1 MSETLSQTISRIT
14 SFIQANAPSVDLSPG
29 SVFSE
34 LVVNLESQIQNQLFS
49 DIDDISAVQAIST
62 ALSAL
67 GDTYSPV
74 IDAIASNYNVSRNQG
89 SASTGTIQVFVSN
102 FANHTVASGVTF
114 TQTTLGY
121 TYATNTI
128 TTVLSSQLIA
138 QNGIYYFFVPVTA
151 QTTGQ
156 MTAISNA
163 TQFILNN
170 LTQISGFVSAQAFG
184 AFTAGLN
191 TETDKQLIARFRN
204 GLGVNNLLSQNSITN
219 QLETTYPNFQDLYIA
234 DTTSLVNTRS
244 LSNLLGMK
252 IPGCVDVWVKD
263 GITIPYV
270 PIAVTN
276 AVYTSGKWQLTIPYN
291 SVAPGFYRIVSV
303 TTTADPTTKLPF
315 TYLYTYNSS
324 SPNLINT
331 VDDARFSCQQG
342 AVITST
348 GSGWPTYT
356 GTTIPFT
363 VTVLAVPDLSSM
375 QALFLNDANRIP
387 CADYLV
393 KGIVP
398 CMVSMSISLVRNN
411 PGDVINTAALQ
422 ADIFNYVNG
431 LASGAPVAVSQ
442 IVKLCH
448 NYGIA
453 RVDLPI
459 ILNGTI
465 LAPTFTLN
473 SDSSA
478 ATDNNIIIS
487 GTDYLQIPSL
497 PELGVIPQNT
507 MFFASYFNDSGQA
520 NIRINV
526 Q

>member
-1 MSETLSQTISRIT
+1 MSETIQQTISRIT
-14 SFIQANAPSVDLSPG
+14 SFIQANAPTVDLSPG

-34 LVVNLESQIQNQLFS
+34 LLVNLEGQVQNQLFS

-74 IDAIASNYNVSRNQG
+74 IDAIASNYNVYRNQG
-89 SASTGTIQVFVSN
+89 TASTGTIQIFVSN
-102 FANHTVASGVTF
+102 FTNYNVASGVSF
-114 TQTTLGY
+114 TQPTLGY
-121 TYATNTI
+121 VY
-128 TTVLSSQLIA
+128 TTSSSTSVLSSQLIA
-138 QNGIYYFFVPVTA
+138 QNGTYYFFVPVTA

-156 MTAISNA
+156 VTAISNG
-163 TQFILNN
+163 TQFIPNN
-170 LTQISGFVSAQAFG
+170 PSQIPGFVSAQAFG

-219 QLETTYPNFQDLYIA
+219 QLETAYPLFQDAYVADIA
-234 DTTSLVNTRS
+234 SPVNTRS
-244 LSNLLGMK
+244 LSNPLGIK

-270 PIAVTN
+270 QVTVTD
-276 AVYTSGKWQLTIPYN
+276 AVYNDGAWHLTIPN
-291 SVAPGFYRIVSV
+291 TAAPGFYRIVNV
-303 TTTADPTTKLPF
+303 TTSADPTTKLPF
-315 TYLYTYNSS
+315 IYLYTYNSS

-331 VDDARFSCQQG
+331 VEDARFSCQQG

-348 GSGWPTYT
+348 GSSWPSYT
-356 GTTIPFT
+356 GSAVSFV
-363 VTVLAVPDLSSM
+363 VTVLAVPDLFSM

-398 CMVSMSISLVRNN
+398 CMVSMSISLIRNN
-411 PGDVINTAALQ
+411 PGDAINLAGLQ
-422 ADIFNYVNG
+422 SDIFNYVNG
-431 LASGAPVAVSQ
+431 LSVGQPVAVSQ

-448 NYGIA
+448 NYNIA

-465 LAPTFTLN
+465 LAPTFQLN
-473 SDSSA
+473 SDETA

-487 GTDYLQIPSL
+487 GTDYLQIPDL
-497 PELGVIPQNT
+497 PSLGVIPQNT
-507 MFFASYFNDSGQA
+507 MFFVSYYNSSGQS
-520 NIRINV
+520 NININI